1 MNCIEILSSFL
12 SNINIDS
19 NTYLKLFDKLR
30 SSHPND
36 NANISTDD
44 GIKFIQKILIDTYS
58 LNSPRVKKCADIISK
73 EFCHIG
79 RREKDLIKHY
89 LDYNDIDSLA
99 SLQNALN
106 FSDADFLR
114 VTEIIN
120 NLFEDFS
127 HEAELKF
134 VKNWNTAIDE
144 NDSSKLFDYLHGIYS
159 RLTSLLNNNYLSLFD
174 IYNYNLNFIEKEL
187 NPVYQNELFDFCSN
201 NVKME
206 AKEARALF
214 CRKYEDILLH
224 SLQED
229 SNNNVLDTIMNRSS
243 STNTPFENLLAE
255 DYKLVFINI
264 NQNLYDQ
271 SLSYEDF
278 LNRVLSLL
286 YYSYR
291 VLDNHRTLA
300 INIDNIFTAKG
311 QNLKWMLYSYI
322 GIYAEHFIPTIENRN
337 FYKPEELCFAKC
349 NYLGVKLDD
358 EKKTLIKRFFKGTA
372 DISELQ
378 TSLNITEQKLNRVL
392 LDYEKIWY
400 GYTFSDCFVI
410 ESGKY
415 RQNKEI
421 SFIKN
426 TNQILLIFNKYRHDD
441 RKIPCPECAG
451 LDISG
456 NSFPEVGLR
465 SWECKNS
472 ICPSRSKSNRGKRY
486 SKKSN
491 FMQLGFENSHI
502 DDIVSRDMIKQWRRD
517 IVKVNSQ
524 EEIYNMLIKYFS
536 FNNENVL
543 FVNANINDA
552 TSFSDFGRVP
562 QFIDLQQIITMQ
574 TLENEFDKYFNDG
587 GYINRYLNQVS
598 RRHAKPDQELNRK
611 LINSKGA
618 MLAHGDSR
626 KILSKISDNTFTAA
640 VTSPPYYNAREYSQW
655 PNFYLYLSDMYDII
669 KETYRTMKPGGIYL
683 YNVGDICGNE
693 NTVVSSKMGEKRI
706 LLGAYTVHLFTSAG
720 FELLDDILW
729 DKGEPQSN
737 RQMNDGKFTPFYQKP
752 MNVYEH
758 MFIFKKPGAR
768 AIVNKNIN
776 DVLPENWD
784 KNIVNFKPVFKIN
797 CNGENTLGHTA
808 PFPED
813 IPNFVSRV
821 FTHSKKDILLEPFAG
836 SGTSMIAATK
846 SNVKSLGIEL
856 CKKYVDL
863 SVKIGNENN
872 IIIKKLYE

>member
-1 MNCIEILSSFL
+1 MNCIEILSTFL
-12 SNINIDS
+12 NSINIDPD
-19 NTYLKLFDKLR
+19 TYYGLFDRLI
-30 SSHPND
+30 SSQPID
-36 NANISTDD
+36 KANTTSEHGVRT
-44 GIKFIQKILIDTYS
+44 IQKILIDTYA
-58 LNSPRVKKCADIISK
+58 LNSSKVKKCADIISK
-73 EFCHIG
+73 EFCPIG

-89 LDYNDIDSLA
+89 LDYKDNDSLV
-99 SLQNALN
+99 SLQKVLD
-106 FSDADFLR
+106 FSDENFAR
-114 VTEIIN
+114 IARIIN
-120 NLFEDFS
+120 DEFEDLS
-127 HEAELKF
+127 SEAELCF
-134 VKNWNTAIDE
+134 IKNWHAAIDAKDE
-144 NDSSKLFDYLHGIYS
+144 PKLFDYLQGIYS
-159 RLTSLLNNNYLSLFD
+159 RLTSLLNENYLSLLD
-174 IYNYNLNFIEKEL
+174 IYNYNSTFVAEEL
-187 NPVYQNELFDFCSN
+187 KPEYQTKLLDFCSN
-201 NVKME
+201 DSKMS
-206 AKEARALF
+206 AKEARAIF
-214 CRKYEDILLH
+214 CKKYEDVLLQ
-224 SLQED
+224 SLQEE
-229 SNNNVLDTIMNRSS
+229 SNNDELDTIMNRSS
-243 STNTPFENLLAE
+243 SINTPFENFLAE
-255 DYKLVFINI
+255 DYKLVFLNI
-264 NQNLYDQ
+264 NQKLYDQ
-271 SLSYEDF
+271 SLNHDDF

-322 GIYAEHFIPTIENRN
+322 GIYAEHFIQTVENRM

-349 NYLGVKLDD
+349 QYLGIELDD
-358 EKKTLIKRFFKGTA
+358 VNKNLIKQFFKGKV
-372 DISELQ
+372 DVSELQ
-378 TSLNITEQKLNRVL
+378 SSLNITEQKLSRIL
-392 LDYEKIWY
+392 LDYENIWY

-410 ESGKY
+410 ESGNYK
-415 RQNKEI
+415 QNKEI

-426 TNQILLIFNKYRHDD
+426 TNQILLTFNKYRHDD

-491 FMQLGFENSHI
+491 FMQLGFENN
-502 DDIVSRDMIKQWRRD
+502 DTNDIVSRDMIKQWRRD

-524 EEIYNMLIKYFS
+524 AEIYNMLIKYFS
-536 FNNENVL
+536 FNNEKIL
-543 FVNANINDA
+543 FVNEESNDSI
-552 TSFSDFGRVP
+552 SFSDYGRNVSY
-562 QFIDLQQIITMQ
+562 INLQQIVNMR
-574 TLENEFDKYFNDG
+574 TLENEFDNYFRDG
-587 GYINRYLNQVS
+587 DYITRYLNQIS
-598 RRHAKPDQELNRK
+598 RRRTKADAELNK
-611 LINSKGA
+611 KILKTKGA

-626 KILSKISDNTFTAA
+626 KILSKVSDNTFTAA

-706 LLGAYTVHLFTSAG
+706 LLGAYTIHLFTSAG

-758 MFIFKKPGAR
+758 MFVFKKPGAR
-768 AIVNKNIN
+768 AIVNKNID

-797 CNGENTLGHTA
+797 CNGENILGHTA

-813 IPNFVSRV
+813 IPTFVARV
-821 FTHSKKDILLEPFAG
+821 FTRSKNDIVLEPFAG
-836 SGTSMIAATK
+836 SGTSMIAASK
-846 SNVKSLGIEL
+846 ANVKSLGIEL
-856 CKKYVDL
+856 CEEYVDL
-863 SVKIGNENN
+863 SIKIGKENN
-872 IIIKKLYE
+872 INIVQL

>member
-12 SNINIDS
+12 NSINIDS
-19 NTYLKLFDKLR
+19 DTYFRLFDKLI

-36 NANISTDD
+36 KANVSADV
-44 GIKFIQKILIDTYS
+44 GIKSIQKILIDTYS
-58 LNSPRVKKCADIISK
+58 LNSSKVKKCADIISK
-73 EFCHIG
+73 EFYHIG

-89 LDYNDIDSLA
+89 LDYNDVESLE
-99 SLQNALN
+99 SLQNTLN
-106 FSDADFLR
+106 FSDADFLH
-114 VTEIIN
+114 VKEIIDN
-120 NLFEDFS
+120 EFEDLS
-127 HEAELKF
+127 NEAELRF
-134 VKNWNTAIDE
+134 IKNWHAAIDE
-144 NDSSKLFDYLHGIYS
+144 KDDSKLFDYLQGIYS
-159 RLTSLLNNNYLSLFD
+159 RLASLLNENYLSLLD
-174 IYNYNLNFIEKEL
+174 IYNYNLNFIAKEL
-187 NPVYQNELFDFCSN
+187 NPIYQNELFDFCSYDE
-201 NVKME
+201 KMD
-206 AKEARALF
+206 AHKARSLF
-214 CRKYEDILLH
+214 CEKYEDILLQ

-229 SNNNVLDTIMNRSS
+229 SNNDELITIMNRSS
-243 STNTPFENLLAE
+243 SVNTPFENLLAE

-264 NQNLYDQ
+264 NQDLYDL
-271 SLSYEDF
+271 SLGHEDF

-300 INIDNIFTAKG
+300 INIDNIFTPKG

-322 GIYAEHFIPTIENRN
+322 GIYAEHFIPTVENRQ

-349 NYLGVKLDD
+349 QYLGIKLND
-358 EKKTLIKRFFKGTA
+358 EKKNLIKQFFKGKA
-372 DISELQ
+372 DISEIQ
-378 TSLNITEQKLNRVL
+378 SSLNITEQKLNRIL

-491 FMQLGFENSHI
+491 FMQSGFENS
-502 DDIVSRDMIKQWRRD
+502 DTNDIVSRDMIKQWRRD
-517 IVKVNSQ
+517 IVKINSQ
-524 EEIYNMLIKYFS
+524 AEIYSMLIKYFS

-543 FVNANINDA
+543 FVNAEIND
-552 TSFSDFGRVP
+552 SIFSSNFGR
-562 QFIDLQQIITMQ
+562 IISHLDLQQIISMR
-574 TLENEFDKYFNDG
+574 TLENEFNNYFSDG
-587 GYINRYLNQVS
+587 SYITRYLNQIS
-598 RRHAKPDQELNRK
+598 RRRTKADTELNK
-611 LINSKGA
+611 KILKTKGA
-618 MLAHGDSR
+618 MLAHGNSR
-626 KILSKISDNTFTAA
+626 KILSKVSDNTFTAA

-768 AIVNKNIN
+768 AIVNKNID

-797 CNGENTLGHTA
+797 CNGENILGHTA

-813 IPNFVSRV
+813 IPNFVAKV
-821 FTHSKKDILLEPFAG
+821 FTRSKKDIVLEPFAG

-856 CKKYVDL
+856 SEEYIDL
-863 SVKIGNENN
+863 CVKIGKENN
-872 IIIKKLYE
+872 IEITKI

>member
-12 SNINIDS
+12 KSINIDS
-19 NTYLKLFDKLR
+19 YTYYGLFDRLI
-30 SSHPND
+30 SSQPID
-36 NANISTDD
+36 EANVSSEQ
-44 GIKFIQKILIDTYS
+44 GIKSIQKILIDTYT
-58 LNSPRVKKCADIISK
+58 LNSPKVKKCADIISR
-73 EFCHIG
+73 EFCPIG

-89 LDYNDIDSLA
+89 LDYNDNDSLI
-99 SLQNALN
+99 ALKKVLD
-106 FSDADFLR
+106 FSDETFKR
-114 VTEIIN
+114 IEKIIN
-120 NLFEDFS
+120 DEFEDLS
-127 HEAELKF
+127 SKAELCF
-134 VKNWNTAIDE
+134 IENWYAAIDAKD
-144 NDSSKLFDYLHGIYS
+144 DSKIFDYLQGIYS
-159 RLTSLLNNNYLSLFD
+159 RLTSLLNENYLSLLD
-174 IYNYNLNFIEKEL
+174 IYKYNSHFIAEEL
-187 NPVYQNELFDFCSN
+187 KPVYQAELLNFCSN
-201 NVKME
+201 DSKIS
-206 AKEARALF
+206 AKEARTTF
-214 CRKYEDILLH
+214 CKKYESILLK

-229 SNNNVLDTIMNRSS
+229 SNNDELDTIMNRSS
-243 STNTPFENLLAE
+243 SFNTPFESLLAE
-255 DYKLVFINI
+255 DYKLVFLNI
-264 NQNLYDQ
+264 DQDLYDQ
-271 SLSYEDF
+271 SLNHDDF

-322 GIYAEHFIPTIENRN
+322 GIYAEHFIPTVENRN

-349 NYLGVKLDD
+349 QYLGIKLNE
-358 EKKTLIKRFFKGTA
+358 EKRSLIKQFFKGNV
-372 DISELQ
+372 DISEVQ
-378 TSLNITEQKLNRVL
+378 SSLNITEQKLNRTI

-415 RQNKEI
+415 KQNKEI

-491 FMQLGFENSHI
+491 FMQLGFETGDAN
-502 DDIVSRDMIKQWRRD
+502 DIVSRDMIKQWRRD

-524 EEIYNMLIKYFS
+524 AEIYNMLIKYFS
-536 FNNENVL
+536 FNNEKVL
-543 FVNANINDA
+543 FVNEERNDSV
-552 TSFSDFGRVP
+552 SFSNYGRKVSY
-562 QFIDLQQIITMQ
+562 INLQEIISMR
-574 TLENEFDKYFNDG
+574 TLENEFDNYFRDG
-587 GYINRYLNQVS
+587 DYIIRYLNQIS
-598 RRHAKPDQELNRK
+598 RRRTKADTELNRK
-611 LINSKGA
+611 LLKTKGA

-768 AIVNKNIN
+768 TTVNKNIT
-776 DVLPENWD
+776 DVLPKNWD

-813 IPNFVSRV
+813 IPNFVARV
-821 FTHSKKDILLEPFAG
+821 FTRSKNDIVLEPFAG

-846 SNVKSLGIEL
+846 ADVKSLGIEL
-856 CKKYVDL
+856 SEEYVDL
-863 SVKIGNENN
+863 SIKIGKENN
-872 IIIKKLYE
+872 INIVQL